1 MKSKDVE
8 IDYEDKVIAQILS
21 QLVSEGESSVEA
33 TEATPTDFLAA
44 LSPHSEFEILDIDDL
59 LKAQDAANT
68 IQKLIE

>member
-33 TEATPTDFLAA
+33 TEATPTDF
-44 LSPHSEFEILDIDDL
+44 
-59 LKAQDAANT
+59 
-68 IQKLIE
+68 